1 MRCLLC
7 NVNFLNEDQLKNHYI
22 WYHQINENDVYLNDL
37 FKPGT
42 IYRACNICQIEFD
55 NSRIKKNN
63 MFLFHYGQMGG
74 NRGNGQLPLNILR
87 RGPITYCTIS
97 YQEHKDFY
105 NFFSEIEDFLNS
117 VYSRFNPDTDYK
129 IQGYAEIIN
138 QQQGEYVIA
147 ENT

>member
-1 MRCLLC
+1 
-7 NVNFLNEDQLKNHYI
+7 
-22 WYHQINENDVYLNDL
+22 
-37 FKPGT
+37 
-42 IYRACNICQIEFD
+42 
-55 NSRIKKNN
+55 